1 MPKIQSDIKSL
12 ARSHTRTAIRT
23 LAAIMTSPEVPPG
36 VRVTAATALLDRGW
50 GRPMQPLA
58 TEGGPLIVEVVR
70 FGALGG
76 ALGGAGGELRV
87 IEPEGG
93 PPQLAGPQLDADN
106 SPAL

>member
-1 MPKIQSDIKSL
+1 MPKISSDIKSL
-12 ARSHTRTAIRT
+12 ARSHTRTAIKT

-50 GRPMQPLA
+50 GRPTQTLA

-70 FGALGG
+70 FG

-106 SPAL
+106 SPAP